1 MTLKQWNITILVRV
15 MAIVGIDKLS
25 LLDYEDKVSVV
36 LFSKA
41 CNFRCPFCHNGGSV
55 LNAEEELDFNDILAF
70 LKSRVG
76 LVDAVV
82 FSGGEPTL
90 EPDLEVKIKA
100 VRELGYLIKLDTNG
114 TNPDLVDHLLDEG
127 LIDYVAM
134 DIKNSPSLY
143 AETSGVS
150 NINLEKIK
158 RSISIIE
165 KKAPDY
171 EFRTTLVKEF
181 HQRMDYDSFYELIK
195 DAKRLYLQK
204 FVDREGCIIKGL
216 HEVDELEATKLRDY
230 LLSKGLS
237 DVSLRGY

>member
-1 MTLKQWNITILVRV
+1 

-36 LFSKA
+36 LFSHA
-41 CNFRCPFCHNGGSV
+41 CNFRCPFCHNGDSV
-55 LNAEEELDFNDILAF
+55 LNAQTEINFDEILDY
-70 LKSRVG
+70 LKSRIG

-100 VRELGYLIKLDTNG
+100 VKSLGFLIKLDTNG
-114 TNPDLVDHLLDEG
+114 TNPEIVESLLDQG
-127 LIDYVAM
+127 LVDYVAM

-143 AETSGVS
+143 AQTSGVKS
-150 NINLEKIK
+150 VNLDNIKK
-158 RSISIIE
+158 SISIIM

-181 HQRMDYDSFYELIK
+181 HEHMDYDSFFELIK
-195 DAKRLYLQK
+195 GAKRLFLQK

-216 HEVDELEATKLRDY
+216 HDVDELEATKLRDY

>member
-1 MTLKQWNITILVRV
+1 MIIIQV

-25 LLDYEDKVSVV
+25 LLDYEDKVSIV
-36 LFSKA
+36 LFSQA
-41 CNFRCPFCHNGGSV
+41 CNFRCPFCHNGESV
-55 LNAEEELDFNDILAF
+55 LNAQSELDFGEILAY
-70 LKSRVG
+70 LKTRTG

-100 VRELGYLIKLDTNG
+100 VKSLGFLIKLDTNG
-114 TNPDLVDHLLDEG
+114 TNPVLLEKLIDED

-143 AETSGVS
+143 AKTSGVTNVNLD
-150 NINLEKIK
+150 NIRK
-158 RSISIIE
+158 SISIIM

-181 HQRMDYDSFYELIK
+181 HEHMDYDSFFELIK
-195 DAKRLYLQK
+195 GAKRLYLQK

-216 HEVDELEATKLRDY
+216 HDVDETEATKLRDY
-230 LLSKGLS
+230 LLSKGL
-237 DVSLRGY
+237 DFVTLRGY

>member
-1 MTLKQWNITILVRV
+1 

-55 LNAEEELDFNDILAF
+55 LEAQTEIDFADILSF
-70 LKSRVG
+70 LKTRVG

-90 EPDLEVKIKA
+90 EEDLENKIKE
-100 VRELGYLIKLDTNG
+100 VKSLGYLIKLDTNG
-114 TNPDLVDHLLDEG
+114 TNPELLEKLLDDKVV
-127 LIDYVAM
+127 DYVAM

-143 AETSGVS
+143 AQTSGV
-150 NINLEKIK
+150 NHVDMEKIRK
-158 RSISIIE
+158 SISIIMN
-165 KKAPDY
+165 KAPDY

-181 HQRMDYDSFYELIK
+181 HEGMNYDNFFELIK
-195 DAKRLYLQK
+195 GAKRLFLQK

-216 HEVDELEATKLRDY
+216 HDVDELEATKLRDY

-237 DVSLRGY
+237 EVSLRGY

>member
-1 MTLKQWNITILVRV
+1 

-41 CNFRCPFCHNGGSV
+41 CNMRCPFCHNGDSV
-55 LNAEEELDFNDILAF
+55 LNAQEELNFDDILAF
-70 LKSRVG
+70 LKTRVG

-100 VRELGYLIKLDTNG
+100 VKSLGFLIKLDTNG
-114 TNPDLVDHLLDEG
+114 TNPVLLEKLIDEG

-143 AETSGVS
+143 ARSSGVT
-150 NINLEKIK
+150 NINLDNIRK
-158 RSISIIE
+158 SISIIM

-181 HQRMDYDSFYELIK
+181 HERMNYDAFFELIK
-195 DAKRLYLQK
+195 GAKRLYLQK
-204 FVDREGCIIKGL
+204 FVDREGCIKKGL
-216 HEVDELEATKLRDY
+216 HDVDEMEATKLRDY
-230 LLSKGLS
+230 LLSKGL
-237 DVSLRGY
+237 DFVTLRGY